1 MNGSWKR
8 CLGQGGVGLGGTE
21 PQYLP
26 GVGPSQPS
34 HVVQLPQSSLHPIV
48 QGFKESSPYR
58 YD

>member
-34 HVVQLPQSSLHPIV
+34 HVVQLPQSSLHPIM
-48 QGFKESSPYR
+48 
-58 YD
+58 